1 MYSTS
6 SSSPIPIMSDL
17 KKHPF
22 IKKINILRHLCMAA
36 YGAVKYLFPSKKMH
50 VIGITGTSGKST
62 TVFLLRQLLEYVG
75 YTVGSLSTIDFS
87 IAGENKINDQKMTM
101 LGRAKIQEYLR
112 EMVDKGCQIA
122 IVETTSEGI
131 VQFRHRFIDYDT
143 VVLTNLYPE
152 HIESHGGF
160 ENYKN
165 AKKKLFSYTS
175 HLPHKE
181 LNGKKI
187 DKTAIVNTDIQEAG
201 EFLHY
206 RFDKKIGIGKE
217 KKNIEGVEPFI
228 VSKVAV
234 DKEGLHFFI
243 NDYAFDAPMYG
254 AHNAMNILATVAIAR
269 ELGIEWQLIQEAV
282 GSFQNAPGRLEF
294 IPEAVAGGFQV
305 IVDFSFE
312 PVALRALYDVVALIA
327 PTRVIHV
334 GGATGGGRDKA
345 RRGPIG
351 ELMGTFAN
359 IVIVTDED
367 PYDEHPRE
375 IMDAVA
381 AGARIA
387 GKKDNTDLFIIEK
400 RDEAIAYAISIA
412 RPGDL
417 ILVTG
422 KGSEQAMCIAHDK
435 KIPWDDREVVRKAL
449 VQFLSH

>member
-1 MYSTS
+1 M
-6 SSSPIPIMSDL
+6 MNDL
-17 KKHPF
+17 KKNSM
-22 IKKINILRHLCMAA
+22 IKKINILRHLCMAG
-36 YGAVKYLFPSKKMH
+36 YGAVKYRFPSKKMH

-181 LNGKKI
+181 LNGKTI
-187 DKTAIVNTDIQEAG
+187 NKTGIVNTDIEQAS
-201 EFLHY
+201 EFLSYH
-206 RFDKKIGIGKE
+206 FDKKIGIGKE
-217 KKNIEGVEPFI
+217 KKNIEGVEPFV
-228 VSKVAV
+228 VSEVKI
-234 DKEGLHFFI
+234 DKEGLHFSI
-243 NDYAFDAPMYG
+243 NDYPFDAPMFG

-294 IPEAVAGGFQV
+294 IPEAEEGGYQV

-312 PVALRALYDVVALIA
+312 PVALRALYDVVDLID
-327 PTRVIHV
+327 PKRVIHV

-351 ELMGTFAN
+351 ELMGSCAD
-359 IVIVTDED
+359 IVIITDED
-367 PYDEHPRE
+367 PYDEDPRE

-381 AGARIA
+381 IGARA
-387 GKKDNTDLFIIEK
+387 SGKKDGADLFIIEK
-400 RDEAIAYAISIA
+400 RDAAIAYAVLIA

-435 KIPWDDREVVRKAL
+435 KIPWDDREIVRNAL
-449 VQFLSH
+449 IESFSH